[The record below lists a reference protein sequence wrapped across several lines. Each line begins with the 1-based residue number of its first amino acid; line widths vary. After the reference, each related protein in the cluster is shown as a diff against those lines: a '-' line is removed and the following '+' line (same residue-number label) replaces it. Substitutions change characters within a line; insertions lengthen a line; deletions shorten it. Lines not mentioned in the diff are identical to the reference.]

1 MAPRRLVASPQ
12 SLSCAIQHVYSLV
25 PQRRRRLLFLSIRR
39 PGSGLWVVYWAV
51 YWCTGAKGG
60 VLARNRVYWSRFRV
74 FPVYWSQTRLRAVG
88 RRRTTSSTHLP
99 RAQIHGPRPN
109 ACTGM
114 LRSEAAC
121 TIGQIACIWS
131 HSTSVIVAELIVV
144 VVVTSCKA
152 RRASTLSSTVGKGV
166 STCIGVCPRAL
177 RHRHDYRA

>member
-1 MAPRRLVASPQ
+1 MVCRVSDISQVKSSHPHLLESQSIFAGEGGAPAVVSWGRVS
-12 SLSCAIQHVYSLV
+12 VYGAV
-25 PQRRRRLLFLSIRR
+25 YPCIRR
-39 PGSGLWVVYWAV
+39 VSPCIGR
-51 YWCTGAKGG
+51 KQ
-60 VLARNRVYWSRFRV
+60 RVSTQLRV

-88 RRRTTSSTHLP
+88 RRRTASSTHLP
-99 RAQIHGPRPN
+99 RARIHGPRPN

-166 STCIGVCPRAL
+166 SQRSRATQLLTSAL
-177 RHRHDYRA
+177 RRLVGVA

>member
-1 MAPRRLVASPQ
+1 MAPQDFRQ
-12 SLSCAIQHVYSLV
+12 GTGMQDV
-25 PQRRRRLLFLSIRR
+25 PRR
-39 PGSGLWVVYWAV
+39 PRKIFGPHFSGEGGAPVVVSWVVYWAV

-88 RRRTTSSTHLP
+88 RRRTASSTHLP
-99 RAQIHGPRPN
+99 RARIHGPRPN

>member
-1 MAPRRLVASPQ
+1 MQMAIARWPEPWPDTPTLAPDMIPTAARQSRQPRRQ
-12 SLSCAIQHVYSLV
+12 
-25 PQRRRRLLFLSIRR
+25 
-39 PGSGLWVVYWAV
+39 
-51 YWCTGAKGG
+51 
-60 VLARNRVYWSRFRV
+60 
-74 FPVYWSQTRLRAVG
+74 
-88 RRRTTSSTHLP
+88 
-99 RAQIHGPRPN
+99 RPN

-152 RRASTLSSTVGKGV
+152 GRASTLSSTVGKGV